1 MDRGKIFERLLRSNV
16 ADILTP
22 LATMTRKWPRP
33 VYEQTALTSFGPKS
47 SNMGDI
53 SQSQG
58 LYSNSKRLWFSV
70 KRTEEI
76 FLNAYLRVFWPTY

>member
-1 MDRGKIFERLLRSNV
+1 MDRANIFERLLRSNL

-22 LATMTRKWPRP
+22 LVTMTRKWPRP
-33 VYEQTALTSFGPKS
+33 VYEQTALTSFGPNS

-53 SQSQG
+53 SQPQG

-76 FLNAYLRVFWPTY
+76 FLNAYLGVFWPTY